1 MPSIFPLRLLSRLC
15 VYNIRSDS
23 MHVSNSVWWR
33 SPINLKRVTICQ
45 CGVLG
50 PQLPIPHFQLNL
62 TSTSGEIP
70 GIFAGAPNAFLGLW
84 EMI

>member
-1 MPSIFPLRLLSRLC
+1 MFAQPFMAPDATLC
-15 VYNIRSDS
+15 EHIHRVH
-23 MHVSNSVWWR
+23 MHVSNFLWR
-33 SPINLKRVTICQ
+33 SPINTKRLAICQ

-50 PQLPIPHFQLNL
+50 PQLPIPQFQLNL

-70 GIFAGAPNAFLGLW
+70 SIFAGVSNAFLCSW